1 MLKIIIDKKL
11 HKSHYSEANRVFT
24 QIVEALETTQSAI
37 ASDFDDAVELCLRC
51 RGKLVL
57 TGIGKSGI
65 IAHKVAATLASTGT
79 PAVFLNAG
87 EALHGD
93 MGMISREDI
102 VVMFSNSANTLELV
116 QMIPSIRKIGARTL
130 GFFGCVTTQ
139 LAKEMDCCLN
149 LNIANEA
156 CPLNLAPMTSSTIT
170 LVAGDSLASALMK
183 AKGFSKD
190 DFAVFHPGG
199 SLGKRLLYQVDD
211 VMVKRS
217 DLPVV
222 KPTST
227 LHESIILLGEG
238 RLGAV
243 LVCDLSDKLLGILVE
258 ADVRRNYL
266 KGVLPETEVQ
276 KVMTTNPKVIG
287 PEASLGVAVQLMES
301 PERRVYVLPVVNEDQ
316 TLVGLL
322 RMHDILS

>member
-1 MLKIIIDKKL
+1 MDRKL
-11 HKSHYSEANRVFT
+11 HKSHYSEARRVFA
-24 QIVEALETTQSAI
+24 QIVEALEITQSAI
-37 ASDFDDAVELCLRC
+37 ASDFDTAVELCLGC

-79 PAVFLNAG
+79 SAVFLNAG

-102 VVMFSNSANTLELV
+102 VVMFSNSANTPELI

-130 GFFGCVTTQ
+130 GLFGCVTTQ
-139 LAKEMDCCLN
+139 LAKDMDGCLN
-149 LNIANEA
+149 LSVTDEA
-156 CPLNLAPMTSSTIT
+156 CPLNLAPMTSSTIA
-170 LVAGDSLASALMK
+170 LVVGDSLASALMK
-183 AKGFSKD
+183 ARGFTKN
-190 DFAVFHPGG
+190 DFAVLHPGG
-199 SLGKRLLYQVDD
+199 SLGKRLLYRVGD
-211 VMVKRS
+211 VMVKRGN
-217 DLPVV
+217 LPIA
-222 KPTST
+222 KATSS

-243 LVCDLSDKLLGILVE
+243 LVCDSSDKLLGILVE

-276 KVMTTNPKVIG
+276 KVMTTNPRVIG
-287 PEASLGVAVQLMES
+287 PEALLGEAVQLMES
-301 PERRVYVLPVVNEDQ
+301 PERRVYVLPVVDKEQ
-316 TLVGLL
+316 RLVGLL